1 MPRREAASS
10 AFQQALREDDAYAL
24 YEQAPCGYLSTS
36 PAGIITKANA
46 TFLTWTGYAPP
57 DVIGRRLTELLD
69 AGGRLYHDTHY
80 GPLLLMGG
88 EAREIAFNVV
98 RADGSIAPMLVNA
111 VLDRDDAGQPR
122 AIRIALF
129 DATERR
135 SYERELLEAKRR
147 AVEAEARAVALAR
160 TLQETL
166 IPPVPPSIPELDIAA
181 IYRPAGRGDEVGGD
195 FYDVFQAGE
204 DWLIVLGDVSG
215 KGAAAAVVT
224 ALVRHTVR
232 TLALQT
238 QSPSEILVTLN
249 SVLLAHET
257 ERFCTVVLLRLHREN
272 HEWMLSSSAGG
283 HPLPILL
290 RGGRLDDVG
299 VPGCLVGVIEDPPF
313 VDTTLVLQSDDMVVL
328 HTDGVTEG
336 RRGEEFYGPERMHT
350 VLLKEWS
357 DPGKLAQAIVDDVV
371 GFQAAL
377 PRDDIAVLV
386 LRVP

>member
-1 MPRREAASS
+1 MPSREAASS

-36 PAGIITKANA
+36 PAGVITKANA
-46 TFLTWTGYAPP
+46 TFLTWTGYALP

-111 VLDRDDAGQPR
+111 VLDRDGAGQPR
-122 AIRIALF
+122 AVRIALF
-129 DATERR
+129 DATDRR
-135 SYERELLEAKRR
+135 TYERELLEAKRR
-147 AVEAEARAVALAR
+147 AQEAEARAVALAR

-181 IYRPAGRGDEVGGD
+181 VYRPAGRGDEVGGD
-195 FYDVFQAGE
+195 FYDVFQVGE

-224 ALVRHTVR
+224 ALARHTVR
-232 TLALQT
+232 ALALQT
-238 QSPSEILVTLN
+238 QSPSGILMTLN
-249 SVLLAHET
+249 QVLLAHQT
-257 ERFCTVVLLRLHREN
+257 ERFCTVVLLRLHREG
-272 HEWMLSSSAGG
+272 HQWILSSSSGG
-283 HPLPILL
+283 HPLPILV
-290 RGGRLDDVG
+290 RGGRLDNVG
-299 VPGCLVGVIEDPPF
+299 VPGCLVGVIEDPPY
-313 VDTTLVLQSDDMVVL
+313 VDTTITLQSDDLVVL

-336 RRGEEFYGPERMHT
+336 RRGEEFYGAERLQT
-350 VLLKEWS
+350 TLRQQWRNPR
-357 DPGKLAQAIVDDVV
+357 DLAQAIVDDVV
-371 GFQAAL
+371 GFQVAL
-377 PRDDIAVLV
+377 PRDDIAVLA
-386 LRVP
+386 LKVP